1 MIVVL
6 KIPYDA
12 SIVESHRRGASKGPD
27 IIQKE
32 LGGKGV
38 WKNVTIDEGD
48 FSNTLEFIRK
58 TAKKEYDKNN
68 FVIGLGGDHSISYG
82 LVKAFLEKYPKGGL
96 IVFDAHLD
104 CMDNFYPPTHEDWLR
119 VLIEKENFDKVLVLG
134 ARKIHRLEKEF
145 SKANS
150 LRVSKDPNLESI
162 NDFIKDFND
171 IYISIDIDF
180 IDSRYAPG
188 TGWPEKGG
196 ISPEKAKKL
205 LEFLKKTGKI
215 KGMDLV
221 ELSPPKDINNITN
234 KVAVSLLSVFF

>member
-1 MIVVL
+1 MTVVL

-27 IIQKE
+27 ILQKE

-48 FSNTLEFIRK
+48 FSNTLEIIRK
-58 TAKKEYDKNN
+58 AAKKEYDKNN

-82 LVKAFLEKYPKGGL
+82 LVKAFLEKYSKGGL

-134 ARKIHRLEKEF
+134 ARKIHRIEKEF
-145 SKANS
+145 AKSHS
-150 LRVSKDPNLESI
+150 LRVSKEPNLESI

-205 LEFLKKTGKI
+205 LEFLKKTGKV

>member
-1 MIVVL
+1 MTVVL

-27 IIQKE
+27 ALQKE
-32 LGGKGV
+32 LGERGV
-38 WKNVTIDEGD
+38 WKDVEIDEGD
-48 FSNTLEFIRK
+48 FANTLEIIRK

-82 LVKAFLEKYPKGGL
+82 LVKAFLEKHPKGGL
-96 IVFDAHLD
+96 IVFDAHFD

-119 VLIEKENFDKVLVLG
+119 VLIEKDKFSQILLLG
-134 ARKIHRLEKEF
+134 ARKSHKIEREFAKSVKLYVKEPKLEAIK
-145 SKANS
+145 
-150 LRVSKDPNLESI
+150 
-162 NDFIKDFND
+162 DFIKDFKE
-171 IYISIDIDF
+171 IYVSIDIDVL
-180 IDSRYAPG
+180 DSKYAPG

-205 LEFLKKTGKI
+205 LEFLKKSGKV

-221 ELSPPKDINNITN
+221 EFSPPRDVNNITN
-234 KVAVSLLSVFF
+234 KVAVSLLSGFF

>member
-1 MIVVL
+1 M
-6 KIPYDA
+6 
-12 SIVESHRRGASKGPD
+12 
-27 IIQKE
+27 
-32 LGGKGV
+32 
-38 WKNVTIDEGD
+38 
-48 FSNTLEFIRK
+48 
-58 TAKKEYDKNN
+58 
-68 FVIGLGGDHSISYG
+68 
-82 LVKAFLEKYPKGGL
+82 KA
-96 IVFDAHLD
+96 I
-104 CMDNFYPPTHEDWLR
+104 YPPTHEDWLR

-134 ARKIHRLEKEF
+134 ARKIHRIEKEF
-145 SKANS
+145 AKSHS
-150 LRVSKDPNLESI
+150 LRVSKEPNLESI

-205 LEFLKKTGKI
+205 LEFLKKTGKV

-234 KVAVSLLSVFF
+234 KVAVSLLSGFF